1 MEKIRLEIVGLTS
14 GQTHGSYTLILG
26 EEVGERKLPI
36 IIGSFE
42 AQAIAIEIEKIVPF
56 RPMTHDLFVSF
67 CKTFDIEVEEAII
80 YNLLEGV
87 FYSKIICRQKGQTY
101 EIDART
107 SDAIALA
114 VRFKCP
120 IFTYGSIMDSA
131 GIVIEDEE
139 QEEGPSRPSM
149 AEPPAKSGKSHED
162 NLASFSVNE
171 LEEML
176 EKALRVEDYN
186 KAAIIRD
193 EINRRR
199 K

>member
-1 MEKIRLEIVGLTS
+1 MQKIRLDIVGLTS

-26 EEVGERKLPI
+26 EEMGEKKLPI

-67 CKTFDIEVEEAII
+67 CKTFNIEVQEAII
-80 YNLLEGV
+80 YNLQEGV
-87 FYSKIICRQKGQTY
+87 FYSKIVCKQGDSTY

-114 VRFKCP
+114 VRFQCP
-120 IFTYGSIMDSA
+120 IYTYPNIMETA
-131 GIVIEDEE
+131 GILIEDEDDDE
-139 QEEGPSRPSM
+139 AGPSRPSSN
-149 AEPPAKSGKSHED
+149 EPPVSSGKSGND
-162 NLASFSVNE
+162 DYSTMSVAE
-171 LEEML
+171 LETLL
-176 EKALRVEDYN
+176 EQALKVEDYN

-193 EINRRR
+193 EINKR